1 MEKKY
6 NNEYQLRK
14 ANLLGKI
21 NYYKEE
27 IEKEKAGYNRKHI
40 IDYLAKKLIKAKYE
54 MNTLG
59 Q

>member
-1 MEKKY
+1 MEKKN
-6 NNEYQLRK
+6 NNEYELRK
-14 ANLLGKI
+14 SILLGKI
-21 NYYKEE
+21 GYYETEIKKER
-27 IEKEKAGYNRKHI
+27 AGYNRPHI